1 MSEIIAP
8 LHVLTECDVTSNVFG
23 VGRRTVWKQVQEST
37 ENQIVLTQLSHENL
51 KKFVIKFIYK
61 DKVSTTLTEMRAQK
75 WKNLKNRKAQTFAR
89 IVPAVDSN
97 FHRNE
102 RVTYYA
108 NVLLNVQNPAYHQHG
123 LQIMVIKFW
132 MDYVCQQC
140 NQKLFYLMS
149 WWNKLI
155 TTFRWTIQALQTT
168 MTIVLL
174 MKMNLML
181 NCLSESN
188 STKHL
193 LTVYLFKMKN
203 IFYHA
208 CFNFVLKL
216 EAAQKFLVLLVLFKK
231 LLAYILK
238 KKKGKNYDQ
247 SQKKFESY
255 LKNCARHCS

>member
-61 DKVSTTLTEMRAQK
+61 DKVSTTLTETRAQK

-123 LQIMVIKFW
+123 LQIMVIKF
-132 MDYVCQQC
+132 
-140 NQKLFYLMS
+140 
-149 WWNKLI
+149 
-155 TTFRWTIQALQTT
+155 
-168 MTIVLL
+168 
-174 MKMNLML
+174 
-181 NCLSESN
+181 
-188 STKHL
+188 
-193 LTVYLFKMKN
+193 
-203 IFYHA
+203 
-208 CFNFVLKL
+208 
-216 EAAQKFLVLLVLFKK
+216 
-231 LLAYILK
+231 
-238 KKKGKNYDQ
+238 
-247 SQKKFESY
+247 
-255 LKNCARHCS
+255 

>member
-1 MSEIIAP
+1 MQSKAILLDE
-8 LHVLTECDVTSNVFG
+8 LV
-23 VGRRTVWKQVQEST
+23 KQV
-37 ENQIVLTQLSHENL
+37 NHNL
-51 KKFVIKFIYK
+51 QVNNTGIADDDDDCSIDEDEF
-61 DKVSTTLTEMRAQK
+61 DAE
-75 WKNLKNRKAQTFAR
+75 
-89 IVPAVDSN
+89 
-97 FHRNE
+97 
-102 RVTYYA
+102 
-108 NVLLNVQNPAYHQHG
+108 
-123 LQIMVIKFW
+123 
-132 MDYVCQQC
+132 
-140 NQKLFYLMS
+140 
-149 WWNKLI
+149 
-155 TTFRWTIQALQTT
+155 
-168 MTIVLL
+168 
-174 MKMNLML
+174 
-181 NCLSESN
+181 LSESN